1 MSASH
6 ARKSGEKVI
15 NRCSRKYVLQT
26 RISWEFFNQL
36 HAGV

>member
-6 ARKSGEKVI
+6 ARNSGKVI
-15 NRCSRKYVLQT
+15 NRCSIEYVLQT